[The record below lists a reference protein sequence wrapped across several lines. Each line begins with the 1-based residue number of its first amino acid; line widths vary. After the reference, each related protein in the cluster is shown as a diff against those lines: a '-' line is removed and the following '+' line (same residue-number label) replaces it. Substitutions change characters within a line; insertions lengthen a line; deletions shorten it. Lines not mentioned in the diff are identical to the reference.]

1 MYSVQC
7 TLYMYIVQCTLYN
20 VHMKFSFRGTTVF
33 EVKKYKFLNVSASA
47 SRCNIFVSS
56 LQEQVYQHFMES
68 KNSSYLLTFMRLD
81 LVFAG
86 IIMAT
91 KLENKSM
98 QLAAISGKEIEK
110 KYHQQVSP
118 IPDSIS

>member
-1 MYSVQC
+1 MVRLQRNFYFKMYSVHC

-20 VHMKFSFRGTTVF
+20 VHMKFSFRETTVS
-33 EVKKYKFLNVSASA
+33 EVKKYKFLNVSA

-68 KNSSYLLTFMRLD
+68 KNSSYLLKFMRLD

-86 IIMAT
+86 TMMAK
-91 KLENKSM
+91 KLEN
-98 QLAAISGKEIEK
+98 
-110 KYHQQVSP
+110 
-118 IPDSIS
+118 

>member
-7 TLYMYIVQCTLYN
+7 TLYMYIVYCTLYN
-20 VHMKFSFRGTTVF
+20 VHMKFSFRGTTVS
-33 EVKKYKFLNVSASA
+33 EVKKYKFLNFSASA

-68 KNSSYLLTFMRLD
+68 KNSSYLLKFMRLD

-86 IIMAT
+86 TMMAT
-91 KLENKSM
+91 K

-110 KYHQQVSP
+110 KYRQQVNP

>member
-1 MYSVQC
+1 MYRQCNVHCINCTVYILFVYSVHINKCVQC
-7 TLYMYIVQCTLYN
+7 TLYMHIVQCTLYN
-20 VHMKFSFRGTTVF
+20 VHMKFYFRETTVS

-68 KNSSYLLTFMRLD
+68 KNSSYLLKFMRLD

-86 IIMAT
+86 TIMAT
-91 KLENKSM
+91 KLENKS
-98 QLAAISGKEIEK
+98 
-110 KYHQQVSP
+110 
-118 IPDSIS
+118 